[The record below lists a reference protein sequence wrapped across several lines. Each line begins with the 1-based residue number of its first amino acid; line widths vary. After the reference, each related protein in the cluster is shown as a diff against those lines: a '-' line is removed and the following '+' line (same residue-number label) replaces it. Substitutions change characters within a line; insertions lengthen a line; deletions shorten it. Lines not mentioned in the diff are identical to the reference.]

1 MFPCLETLLF
11 SIITWM
17 YYFFYLVND
26 PFGNFLKYKF
36 SLLNDYNI
44 FAQGILFT
52 LLFFT
57 PTD

>member
-1 MFPCLETLLF
+1 M
-11 SIITWM
+11 
-17 YYFFYLVND
+17 

-44 FAQGILFT
+44 IAQGILFT

-57 PTD
+57 PIDEIHERY